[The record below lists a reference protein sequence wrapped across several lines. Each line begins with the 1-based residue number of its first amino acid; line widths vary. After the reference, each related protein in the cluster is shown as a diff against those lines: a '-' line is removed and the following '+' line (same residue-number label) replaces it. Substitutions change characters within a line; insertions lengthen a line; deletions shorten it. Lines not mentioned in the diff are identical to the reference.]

1 MPQPVAMP
9 QPVPVQMHMPP
20 APIMGQQP
28 NNMQPFAPTFVP
40 TGMPQPVASAP
51 ADPFAKFEQDALN
64 RKQNTVQQDK
74 NGDNQNY
81 YDDEYGDDDYYNEDQ
96 EDPNFVKDQLNIV
109 NQLQQDPN
117 QLANLLSSLSF
128 NPNVQQ

>member
-40 TGMPQPVASAP
+40 SSMPQPVASAP

-64 RKQNTVQQDK
+64 RKQQTQQDK
-74 NGDNQNY
+74 NDDNQNY
-81 YDDEYGDDDYYNEDQ
+81 YDDEYGDDDYYNEDLG
-96 EDPNFVKDQLNIV
+96 PSSDQLNLV

-117 QLANLLSSLSF
+117 QLANLLGSLSF